1 MVSSKVLCALA
12 MFGFAAAASA
22 DPIITVLYDP
32 TVAFS
37 NADKTAIQNAVNFY
51 AANMSSNFSLTV
63 AFGSQANGGATSR
76 FLVGAVPYSDYYSAL
91 VASSSGDATD
101 ISAIASLGGGPHTT
115 NPVTGSGNVVMTS
128 TLASDLGLADQASVA
143 FSTCDNLTA
152 NGCIDLSTSLL
163 NTSGT
168 PASALEGAV
177 EHELDEV
184 LGTASALPNGGV
196 GGVPANPMVADLYRY
211 SASGVRSFA
220 LNSSTSVPCTGSPTA
235 YFSVNGGVS
244 HPNGAVYNNCNNG
257 GDYGDWIGT
266 SGQNVQDAYGSNS
279 DTVTL
284 NLSSPE
290 VQVLDAVGYNF
301 GPLTP
306 TPEPSSYL
314 LLLTGAGALT
324 LHRKRR
330 LSTQRI

>member
-1 MVSSKVLCALA
+1 LVSSKVLCALA

-51 AANMSSNFSLTV
+51 TANMSSNFSLTI
-63 AFGSQANGGATSR
+63 AFGSQATGGATSR
-76 FLVGAVPYSDYYSAL
+76 FFVGTVPYNDYYTAL
-91 VASSSGDATD
+91 LAASSGDATD
-101 ISAIASLGGGPHTT
+101 ISSIASLGGGPHTT
-115 NPVTGSGNVVMTS
+115 NPVTGSGNIAMTA
-128 TLASDLGLADQASVA
+128 TLASDFGFTTQLFAP
-143 FSTCDNLTA
+143 FSNCDNLSA

-163 NTSGT
+163 NTSGS
-168 PASALEGAV
+168 PASALQGV
-177 EHELDEV
+177 VQHEMDEV
-184 LGTASALPNGGV
+184 LGTASALPNGG
-196 GGVPANPMVADLYRY
+196 GSVPADPMTADLYRY

-220 LNSSTSVPCTGSPTA
+220 LNTSTSVPCTGSPTA

-244 HPNGAVYNNCNNG
+244 SPTGATYNNCNNG

-279 DTVTL
+279 DSVTL

-306 TPEPSSYL
+306 TPEPASYL
-314 LLLTGAGALT
+314 LLLTGFGALA

-330 LSTQRI
+330 LSMQKI